1 MFNKKINKEML
12 EMMNDL
18 IHSMIQDG
26 IDGECEITLKC
37 RPNGGGVETH
47 LNGDTMT
54 IVITLIATLK
64 QVMADVN
71 GNKEDDNL
79 EVVKMLWDIIG
90 GRKEEI

>member
-1 MFNKKINKEML
+1 MFNKKPNKELL
-12 EMMNDL
+12 EMMNTL
-18 IHSMIQDG
+18 MYSMLEEG
-26 IDGECEITLKC
+26 INGECEITLKC

-54 IVITLIATLK
+54 IIITLIGTLK

-71 GNKEDDNL
+71 GNNEDDNL